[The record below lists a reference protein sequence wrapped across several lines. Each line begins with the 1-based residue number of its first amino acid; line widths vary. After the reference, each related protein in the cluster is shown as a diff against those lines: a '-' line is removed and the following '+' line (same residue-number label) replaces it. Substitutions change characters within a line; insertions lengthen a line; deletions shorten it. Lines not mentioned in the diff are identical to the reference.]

1 MGRTPPPRERRTW
14 CAESADADMLG
25 SERRRWPWARKAG
38 ARPPAAAAAEA
49 TLDAGPVRPAAA
61 AAPAVEELEAPAA
74 AEARRPSCELGLG
87 VAWTEAPP
95 KWLL

>member
-1 MGRTPPPRERRTW
+1 MRRPRKLWRKQRRFL
-14 CAESADADMLG
+14 ED
-25 SERRRWPWARKAG
+25 
-38 ARPPAAAAAEA
+38 AEA
-49 TLDAGPVRPAAA
+49 
-61 AAPAVEELEAPAA
+61 AVEELEAPAA